1 MTNESN
7 DVSKSPIGEDLQKKA
22 KINGAINT
30 LTRLQTQ
37 LMYVGISNAEY
48 NDISEMIGNVKD
60 RLSNIEF

>member
-1 MTNESN
+1 MPDKIN
-7 DVSKSPIGEDLQKKA
+7 DNKPKIDHSLQKKA

-30 LTRLQTQ
+30 LSRLQTQ